1 MKFKSIQSGLVAI
14 LIFLS
19 GCLESSS
26 GQSNNQQPN
35 PNPDKEVQ
43 TLSVMLYSIDDKS
56 DNLDTD
62 ISIQPKIRLK
72 FSDAINLRYLNRAYI
87 DVYST
92 EAGYIDDIKYSFVDN
107 KHTIVELSFPK
118 SLGSLQKYYINI
130 SKNIVSVNGVN
141 LVKNMT
147 YSFITTEV
155 ENKKVGFV
163 INNSIDKNQVPLE
176 QVQLKFQFVDEIIA
190 SGIRS
195 GDIKLYK
202 GDLDPN
208 SAIDLDCKFD
218 ADNGDYKCPISKLDS
233 NMTYYVILD
242 NVLDSQKHPIFGR
255 FIFHSTIAP
264 INTKFFGV
272 SSGNLNDLY
281 NAVDKQGNIYVAG
294 TTSSSSLY
302 VAKFSSGLL
311 KRWDIEYKPKTN
323 IYVSSSSIF
332 INSTQV
338 LIIGFDENE
347 APCELL
353 TIDKNNGAIKY
364 EDNVNKL
371 FGLKPDN
378 KIKQLVF
385 DKTGNAYALFTAGDG
400 YPILSRFNIDS
411 EVVKQ
416 WEKPLNLIDINQKS
430 VKESIKLFIDNRVSV
445 PTIYVSYY
453 YETSDYHPPYAY
465 SAKLGNDNNSSEPYM
480 LFGLIIVNLSTG
492 EMEDR
497 KNKIQD
503 YSALDFRLDSYYGYD
518 RQMLYIYHN
527 DSEQNVINTGK
538 YKTASFRLARDDK
551 YVAKSIIINDQQ
563 GAIWVGG
570 YNYTDNSKKTSYAF
584 LQKCDSISGGV
595 ASCSMTS
602 VPSGTPK
609 GLVKGQQISYGND
622 VVVLTGVSDFRFSAS
637 EQNLGSSSDGVGFI
651 TIVKAS

>member
-1 MKFKSIQSGLVAI
+1 MKFKSIISVLVAT

-19 GCLESSS
+19 GCLDSSN
-26 GQSNNQQPN
+26 GQSNGKLPD

-43 TLSVMLYSIDDKS
+43 LLSVMLYSIDDNY
-56 DNLDTD
+56 DNLDTG

-72 FSDAINLRYLNRAYI
+72 FSDAISLRYLDRAYI

-92 EAGYIDDIKYSFVDN
+92 EVGYIDDIKYSFVDN

-118 SLGSLQKYYINI
+118 PLGALQKYYINI
-130 SKNIVSVNGVN
+130 SKNILSVNGVN
-141 LVKNMT
+141 LAKNMT

-163 INNSIDKNQVPLE
+163 INNSIDKNQVPLD
-176 QVQLKFQFVDEIIA
+176 QVQLKFQFVDEIIS

-202 GDLDPN
+202 DDLDPN
-208 SAIDLDCKFD
+208 NAIDLDCKLD
-218 ADNGDYKCPISKLDS
+218 PENGGYNCPISKLDS
-233 NMTYYVILD
+233 NMKYYVIFD
-242 NVLDSQKHPIFGR
+242 NVLDAQKHPIFGR
-255 FIFHSTIAP
+255 FSFHNSIAP
-264 INTKFFGV
+264 INTKIFGA

-294 TTSSSSLY
+294 ITSSSSLY

-311 KRWDIEYKPKTN
+311 KRWDTEYKPKTTV
-323 IYVSSSSIF
+323 YVSSSSIF
-332 INSTQV
+332 VTNTQV
-338 LIIGFDENE
+338 LIIGFDENDV
-347 APCELL
+347 PCELF

-364 EDNVNKL
+364 DDNVNKL

-385 DKTGNAYALFTAGDG
+385 DKTGNAYALFTVGDG

-416 WEKPLNLIDINQKS
+416 WEKPVDLIDINQKS
-430 VKESIKLFIDNRVSV
+430 VKESIRLFIDNRVSV

-465 SAKLGNDNNSSEPYM
+465 SGKLNNDNNSEPYM
-480 LFGLIIVNLSTG
+480 LFGLIMVNLSTG

-503 YSALDFRLDSYYGYD
+503 YSALDFRLDGYYGYD

-527 DSEQNVINTGK
+527 NSEQNVINTGK

-551 YVAKSIIINDQQ
+551 YIAKSIVINDQQ
-563 GAIWVGG
+563 DVIWVGG
-570 YNYTDNSKKTSYAF
+570 YNYTDDSKKTSYAF

-595 ASCSMTS
+595 ASCTMTQ
-602 VPSGTPK
+602 VPSGTSK
-609 GLVKGQQISYGND
+609 GLVKGQQVSYGSN

-637 EQNLGSSSDGVGFI
+637 EQNLGSNSDGVGFI
-651 TIVKAS
+651 TVVVAS